1 MEDNKDVLGGVFELN
16 GQSMTEKQCRV
27 RFDGVLLNAID
38 LRKDAAESPAD
49 IVSRL
54 YQEKGTRCFD
64 MLNGPFAVA
73 IEDCRNGER
82 RLVLARDHH
91 GQLGLCYRFA
101 DGKVEYS
108 TNVKRGGTIDI
119 RALGTYLSLGYIPAP
134 MTIYQE
140 WRKVPSG
147 CVAVFSGDSVAVER
161 FWTPELSQSCSMNF
175 DDAVV
180 HAKELIEKAVGRCLA
195 FDSDAG
201 VLLSGGIDSNVVLS
215 SAKKVLGAAP
225 QAFTVGFSTEAFDER
240 GLAALSAKA
249 AGAEHVTRLVE
260 PTDYSVVREILAA
273 HPEPFADSSLLP
285 DSMAMRL
292 AAEHKKTVLTG
303 DGGDELFGGYRRYR
317 AMAMRDSI
325 GELPSRIFG
334 KALSLGMSILPRGGS
349 PRGKLATA
357 RRMAHAFSL
366 PLIESYASFQELFK
380 PNDVKQLYPAFADV
394 QGDYYDDWRRLFAEC
409 TAKGVAA
416 KCNYIDLLTYLPDDG
431 CVKEGMAASG
441 TGLTVLS
448 PLLDMDVTRFALSL
462 PLEFK
467 HNRSEGKRVLRAI
480 ASSCLPDELMHIPKR
495 GFGMPLSDWLRG
507 PLAYLMNDCLSNQG
521 TWDVEKCL
529 NPSILSMI
537 VMGHNSSAIDCGAG
551 LWAINCLKE
560 CEVLR

>member
-1 MEDNKDVLGGVFELN
+1 MEHKSDAFGGVIELKKSPVAEE
-16 GQSMTEKQCRV
+16 GVCV
-27 RFDGVLLNAID
+27 HFDGVLLNAAD
-38 LRKDAAESPAD
+38 LRKDAAETPTE

-54 YQEKGTRCFD
+54 YQANGIRCFD
-64 MLNGPFAVA
+64 MLNGPFTIA

-108 TNVKRGGTIDI
+108 SEVKRGGSLDVM
-119 RALGTYLSLGYIPAP
+119 ALGTYLSLGYIPAP

-147 CVAVFSGDSVAVER
+147 CVAVFSADSMKVER
-161 FWTPELSQSCSMNF
+161 FWTPELSQSCTLSF
-175 DDAVV
+175 DDAVA
-180 HAKELIEKAVGRCLA
+180 HAKELIERAIGRCLD

-201 VLLSGGIDSNVVLS
+201 VLLSGGIDSNVVMS
-215 SAKKVLGAAP
+215 MTKKVLGTAP
-225 QAFTVGFSTEAFDER
+225 KAFTVGFSTEAFDER
-240 GLAALSAKA
+240 GLASLSAKA
-249 AGAEHVTRLVE
+249 VGAEHVTRQVE
-260 PTDYSVVREILAA
+260 PSDYSVVSEILAA

-285 DSMAMRL
+285 DSVAMRL
-292 AAEHKKTVLTG
+292 AAEQKKTVLTG

-317 AMAMRDSI
+317 AMAMREAI
-325 GELPSRIFG
+325 GDLPCRFFG
-334 KALSLGMSILPRGGS
+334 KILSFGMSILPRGGS

-366 PLIESYASFQELFK
+366 PSIESYASFQELFT
-380 PNDVKQLYPAFADV
+380 PENVRQLYPAFAEV
-394 QGDYYDDWRRLFAEC
+394 KGDYYDDWRRLFAEC
-409 TAKGVAA
+409 PAKEIAA

-431 CVKEGMAASG
+431 CVKEGLAASG

-462 PLEFK
+462 PLEYK
-467 HNRSEGKRVLRAI
+467 HNRREGKRVLRAI
-480 ASSCLPDELMHIPKR
+480 ASSCLPEELMHIPKR
-495 GFGMPLSDWLRG
+495 GFGMPLADWLRG
-507 PLAYLMNDCLSNQG
+507 PLSNLMNDCISNQG

-560 CEVLR
+560 CGVLR